1 MAFKL
6 ERFDIIKQ
14 NYDKTGLYFYHDTVG
29 AANGAD
35 GDALATIL
43 ADDFFNPVVEE
54 LADLGGVIIVT
65 ATDGVALV
73 KVTQLYD
80 AGGEV
85 EVKVAKLTAEAAISD
100 KAITNAKLADD
111 VKVGSLATLTT
122 TAKASVVAAIN
133 EVNAK
138 AAANQADSTADALA
152 TLVTDFNNLLAKL
165 KAAGLMAA
173 E

>member
-6 ERFDIIKQ
+6 ERFDILKQ
-14 NYDKTGLYFYHDTVG
+14 NYDKTGLYIYHDTVG
-29 AANGAD
+29 AADGAD

-65 ATDGVALV
+65 AIDGVALV

-80 AGGEV
+80 AEGEV
-85 EVKVAKLTAEAAISD
+85 EVKVEKMTAEAAISD

-122 TAKASVVAAIN
+122 AAASVVAAIN
-133 EVNAK
+133 AIDARV
-138 AAANQADSTADALA
+138 TALE
-152 TLVTDFNNLLAKL
+152 
-165 KAAGLMAA
+165 G
-173 E
+173 